1 MGYDTPPDLLC
12 EEMNP
17 MSVGEL
23 EIWKILDILVLLLIG
38 MGPKVALVPF
48 LDLTADMDRDT
59 RKQVANRMVR
69 TATSVALILVV
80 LGAFLMKLL
89 HFSPEALY
97 IAGGIVFLLLAL
109 RMLGGA
115 GDEEDHHEKASERDA
130 ARMAL
135 YPLAVP
141 YLLNPAGITVLV
153 IFSGAIDSWLML
165 GLLIVMVLLMGVLD
179 WLIFS
184 NLDSIAKHLDKPR
197 LAVTEAVF
205 GVLLAALAV
214 QLVLQG
220 LADLGVIDLMGH

>member
-1 MGYDTPPDLLC
+1 M
-12 EEMNP
+12 
-17 MSVGEL
+17 
-23 EIWKILDILVLLLIG
+23 VLLLIG

-48 LDLTADMDRDT
+48 LDLTADMDSDT
-59 RKQVANRMVR
+59 RKKVANRMVR
-69 TATSVALILVV
+69 TATTVALILVV

-109 RMLGGA
+109 KMLGGA

-130 ARMAL
+130 KQMAL

-141 YLLNPAGITVLV
+141 YLLNPAGLTLLV

-165 GLLIVMVLLMGVLD
+165 GILIVLVLLMGASD
-179 WLIFS
+179 WLIFK
-184 NLDSIAKHLDKPR
+184 NLDSIAKHLDKSR

-205 GVLLAALAV
+205 GVLLSALAV

-220 LADLGVIDLMGH
+220 LADLGIIHIVGH

>member
-1 MGYDTPPDLLC
+1 MTL
-12 EEMNP
+12 
-17 MSVGEL
+17 GEID
-23 EIWKILDILVLLLIG
+23 IWQILDILLLLLIG

-48 LDLTADMDRDT
+48 LDLTADMDSDT
-59 RKQVANRMVR
+59 RKTVANRMVR
-69 TATSVALILVV
+69 TATVVALILAV

-109 RMLGGA
+109 KMLAGA

-130 ARMAL
+130 EQMAL

-141 YLLNPAGITVLV
+141 YLLNPAGITMLV
-153 IFSGAIDSWLML
+153 IFSGAISDWLMMGIL
-165 GLLIVMVLLMGVLD
+165 VVLVLLMGAFD
-179 WLIFS
+179 WFLFR
-184 NLDSIAKHLDKPR
+184 NLDNFAKHLDKSR

-214 QLVLQG
+214 ELVLLG
-220 LADLGVIDLMGH
+220 LADLGVIDLLAH

>member
-1 MGYDTPPDLLC
+1 MTF
-12 EEMNP
+12 
-17 MSVGEL
+17 GEID
-23 EIWKILDILVLLLIG
+23 IWQILDVLLLLLIG

-48 LDLTADMDRDT
+48 LDLTADMDSDT
-59 RKQVANRMVR
+59 RKEVANRMVR
-69 TATSVALILVV
+69 TATVVALILAV

-109 RMLGGA
+109 KMLAGA

-130 ARMAL
+130 AQMAL

-141 YLLNPAGITVLV
+141 YLLNPAGITMLV
-153 IFSGAIDSWLML
+153 IFSGAITDWLMMGIL
-165 GLLIVMVLLMGVLD
+165 VVLVLLMGAFD
-179 WLIFS
+179 WFLFT
-184 NLDSIAKHLDKPR
+184 NLDSFAKHLDKSR

-214 QLVLQG
+214 ELVLLG
-220 LADLGVIDLMGH
+220 LANLGVIDLLVH

>member
-1 MGYDTPPDLLC
+1 MTL
-12 EEMNP
+12 
-17 MSVGEL
+17 GEID
-23 EIWKILDILVLLLIG
+23 IWQILDILLLLLIG

-48 LDLTADMDRDT
+48 LDLTAGMDGDT
-59 RKQVANRMVR
+59 RTKVANRMVR
-69 TATSVALILVV
+69 TATAVALILVV

-109 RMLGGA
+109 KMLGG
-115 GDEEDHHEKASERDA
+115 GGEEDHHEKASERDA
-130 ARMAL
+130 AKMAR

-165 GLLIVMVLLMGVLD
+165 GLLVLLVLLMGAFD
-179 WLIFS
+179 WLVFT
-184 NLDSIAKHLDKPR
+184 NLDSIAKHLDKSR

>member
-1 MGYDTPPDLLC
+1 MTL
-12 EEMNP
+12 
-17 MSVGEL
+17 GEL
-23 EIWKILDILVLLLIG
+23 DIWMILDILLLLLIG

-48 LDLTADMDRDT
+48 LDLTADMDSDT
-59 RKQVANRMVR
+59 RKKVANRMVR
-69 TATSVALILVV
+69 TATTVALILVV

-109 RMLGGA
+109 KMLTSGG
-115 GDEEDHHEKASERDA
+115 DDEDHHEKASERDA
-130 ARMAL
+130 MKMAL

-165 GLLIVMVLLMGVLD
+165 GILVALVLLMGALD
-179 WLIFS
+179 WLIFK
-184 NLDSIAKHLDKPR
+184 NLDSLAKHLDKSR

-220 LADLGVIDLMGH
+220 LADLGVIHIVGH

>member
-1 MGYDTPPDLLC
+1 MTL
-12 EEMNP
+12 
-17 MSVGEL
+17 GEID
-23 EIWKILDILVLLLIG
+23 IWMILDILVLLLIG

-48 LDLTADMDRDT
+48 LDLTADMDSET
-59 RKQVANRMVR
+59 RKKVVNRMVR
-69 TATSVALILVV
+69 TATTVALVLVV

-97 IAGGIVFLLLAL
+97 IAGGFVFLLLAL
-109 RMLGGA
+109 KMLGGA
-115 GDEEDHHEKASERDA
+115 GEEQDHHEKASDRDA
-130 ARMAL
+130 AKMAL

-165 GLLIVMVLLMGVLD
+165 GLLVVLVLLMGALD

-184 NLDSIAKHLDKPR
+184 NLDRIAQQLDKSR

-220 LADLGVIDLMGH
+220 LADLGVLDLVGH

>member
-1 MGYDTPPDLLC
+1 MTL
-12 EEMNP
+12 
-17 MSVGEL
+17 GEID
-23 EIWKILDILVLLLIG
+23 IWQILDILLLLLIG

-48 LDLTADMDRDT
+48 LDLTAGMDGDT
-59 RKQVANRMVR
+59 RTKVANRMVR
-69 TATSVALILVV
+69 TATAVALILVV

-109 RMLGGA
+109 KMLGG
-115 GDEEDHHEKASERDA
+115 GGEEEDHHEKASERDA
-130 ARMAL
+130 AKMAR

-141 YLLNPAGITVLV
+141 YLLNPAGIAVLV

-165 GLLIVMVLLMGVLD
+165 GLLVLLVLLMGAFD
-179 WLIFS
+179 WLVFT
-184 NLDSIAKHLDKPR
+184 NLDSIAKHLDKSR

-220 LADLGVIDLMGH
+220 LADLGMLDLVGH